1 VYQLKFGGKMI
12 ISGSNPNITGYGTCS
27 TGNAGVGATEPSM
40 LQTYN
45 LEINKAIAPLISLWK
60 RRYTISNSM
69 HYYYYYYY

>member
-1 VYQLKFGGKMI
+1 VYPLKFGGKMI

-45 LEINKAIAPLISLWK
+45 LEINKPFNIISILVK
-60 RRYTISNSM
+60 KKLE
-69 HYYYYYYY
+69 